1 MYAKVESNAVTQY
14 PNGLGHL
21 KRDNPNTSFPID
33 ILSTA
38 DRSSYNVV
46 EVAAVESPDDRNDIV
61 TEGTPTLISG
71 VWTQNWIS
79 TPKTDDQK
87 NDDVIKARKDLYGKP
102 EAQLEYITENGL
114 EAWQTKVTEIKTANP
129 KI

>member
-14 PNGLGHL
+14 PYGLGHL

-46 EVAAVESPDDRNDIV
+46 EVAAVERPDDRNDIV

-71 VWTQNWIS
+71 VWTQNWIV
-79 TPKTDDQK
+79 TPKTDAQK
-87 NDDVIKARKDLYGKP
+87 NEDVIKYRKSQYGKP

>member
-14 PNGLGHL
+14 PYGLGHL

-46 EVAAVESPDDRNDIV
+46 EVAAVERPDDRNDIV

-114 EAWQTKVTEIKTANP
+114 EAWQTKVAEIKTANP